1 MHGPQERFKEVK
13 GAQILEFGSDLALT
27 FTMFEIQWIICDLAL
42 RIQPWVVLRKLSS
55 QTLIVLF

>member
-1 MHGPQERFKEVK
+1 MRGPQERFKEVK
-13 GAQILEFGSDLALT
+13 GARILVAMPGLALT
-27 FTMFEIQWIICDLAL
+27 LTIFEIPWIICDLAL